1 MSNVLNLS
9 FMCTRHAYNIFY
21 FGLYNI
27 PSEYV
32 NNIY

>member
-1 MSNVLNLS
+1 MSNILNIL
-9 FMCTRHAYNIFY
+9 FMSMRHGCNIFY